1 MLSPP
6 SAQLKQDLEPD
17 VPIPEAELAPLVD
30 QILSGYRCADLLLR
44 LPGTI
49 PLPSFALHPA
59 LPSPDW
65 VDGKTKR
72 FKPSILEH
80 LAQSPSSYKL
90 HPQIP
95 FPPQFPPKS
104 LARHVHDAPLLV
116 RPPSADI
123 YTPEGRSRLLNSI
136 GVPAHLHDPA
146 KTKILIVSFGGQ
158 TFHKPTS
165 RSHSRTPSKATTPTS
180 VLPAVLAQSP
190 SGTLFPVEP
199 APALPVSNSS
209 NMSGITEVHPEALT
223 NALKEVSLQRAQA
236 DVTSASLAKP
246 PTRVSSIKGRPRHLS
261 QLRVDGAPPVA
272 VPASPRSATV
282 SGFIP
287 LPPVS
292 AGAGVPTFQTIPPT
306 PSVDSENTTFA
317 HKLAQAAAAEEI
329 LASDDD
335 VRILPD
341 DSWIAVVCGVPK
353 DWGREDGEE
362 LPEQFFVAPRDVYM
376 PDLTAVADVLLG
388 KLGYGTVAECVDA
401 RTPFVYVPRPLF
413 VEEHGLRVYLERE
426 GVGVM
431 LEREKYEVGE
441 WAEAVEEAYE
451 RGREDKRRKR
461 EEGETGKRAE
471 EGREMARYLMDWI
484 GRWQAGVG
492 QAIEQS

>member
-1 MLSPP
+1 M
-6 SAQLKQDLEPD
+6 
-17 VPIPEAELAPLVD
+17 
-30 QILSGYRCADLLLR
+30 
-44 LPGTI
+44 
-49 PLPSFALHPA
+49 
-59 LPSPDW
+59 
-65 VDGKTKR
+65 
-72 FKPSILEH
+72 
-80 LAQSPSSYKL
+80 
-90 HPQIP
+90 
-95 FPPQFPPKS
+95 
-104 LARHVHDAPLLV
+104 
-116 RPPSADI
+116 
-123 YTPEGRSRLLNSI
+123 
-136 GVPAHLHDPA
+136 
-146 KTKILIVSFGGQ
+146 
-158 TFHKPTS
+158 
-165 RSHSRTPSKATTPTS
+165 
-180 VLPAVLAQSP
+180 
-190 SGTLFPVEP
+190 
-199 APALPVSNSS
+199 
-209 NMSGITEVHPEALT
+209 
-223 NALKEVSLQRAQA
+223 
-236 DVTSASLAKP
+236 
-246 PTRVSSIKGRPRHLS
+246 
-261 QLRVDGAPPVA
+261 A

-282 SGFIP
+282 SGFIS
-287 LPPVS
+287 LPPPS